1 MLVSRPL
8 AAAATVSPVSVSQ
21 TPPNIS
27 DLNMGSD
34 LPLKVE
40 EEENEEEEE
49 AEEDND
55 KCLISE
61 IIKSHVI

>member
-1 MLVSRPL
+1 
-8 AAAATVSPVSVSQ
+8 
-21 TPPNIS
+21 
-27 DLNMGSD
+27 MGSD

-40 EEENEEEEE
+40 EEETEEEEE